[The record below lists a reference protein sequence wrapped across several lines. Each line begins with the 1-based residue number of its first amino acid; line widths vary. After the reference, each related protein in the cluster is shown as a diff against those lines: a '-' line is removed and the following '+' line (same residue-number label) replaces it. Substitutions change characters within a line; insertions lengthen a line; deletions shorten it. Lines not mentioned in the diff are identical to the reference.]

1 LKDHDALNLDFDLP
15 LPPKFQPFQSAGI
28 SVKRDSLSYVLRSAP
43 SVATDESLFIGVHP
57 WLKENVPSR
66 RPALP
71 FCQTARR
78 FFGGILRSFALTE
91 AANF

>member
-15 LPPKFQPFQSAGI
+15 LLPKFQPFQSAGI

-66 RPALP
+66 RPLY
-71 FCQTARR
+71 R
-78 FFGGILRSFALTE
+78 FAKQRVDFSAEF
-91 AANF
+91 FVHSH